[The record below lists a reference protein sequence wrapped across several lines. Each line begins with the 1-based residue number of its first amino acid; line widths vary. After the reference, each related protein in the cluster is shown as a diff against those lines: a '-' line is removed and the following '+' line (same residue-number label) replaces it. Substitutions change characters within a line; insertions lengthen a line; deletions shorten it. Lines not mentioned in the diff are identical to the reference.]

1 MATKKQPGEP
11 KRPIPEHLKQYAF
24 TKDQD
29 REKARINGRKGYE
42 KRMETLRQRRTVA
55 EAMAI
60 LLELPLDPG
69 KSESVEK
76 ATSLKEAKTLNPPAA
91 ELIALSQISRALK
104 GDTKAAEFIIQA
116 MEGTIARN
124 LVSPLDSLAEQ
135 IAQYKEYESAPKKR
149 GRPKKFQAAVT
160 TEPTPPETATETED
174 T

>member
-76 ATSLKEAKTLNPPAA
+76 ATCLKEAKAMNPPAA

-124 LVSPLDSLAEQ
+124 LVSPLDTLAEQ
-135 IAQYKEYESAPKKR
+135 IEQYKEYESAPKKR
-149 GRPKKFQAAVT
+149 GRPKKFQVAA
-160 TEPTPPETATETED
+160 TEDTSPETATETPKDE
-174 T
+174 